1 MQRMSGAL
9 WELAKSYFARPK
21 KVEPVQ
27 LNWVKANKP
36 LGEMSVDERMEFYE
50 TLTDSMMKQINP
62 KNK

>member
-1 MQRMSGAL
+1 VHRLSRAL
-9 WELAKSYFARPK
+9 WELAKSYYVRPK

-36 LGEMSVDERMEFYE
+36 IGEMSVDERMDFYKM
-50 TLTDSMMKQINP
+50 LTDSLMKQIKP